1 MLYCSVV
8 RELPFFV
15 FKIREN
21 PLKSDFILEKA
32 VHHGDTEARRK
43 TGS

>member
-1 MLYCSVV
+1 MNGAVGHKRVSK
-8 RELPFFV
+8 E
-15 FKIREN
+15 
-21 PLKSDFILEKA
+21 FILEKA